1 MSLCPWLRRQKMV
14 APQCSLQPFKPPL
27 TSQNDHPKKHM
38 RVALLYTHL
47 YMYACIYIYNYIYIS
62 VYVECVCICMSFLET
77 RRIFVN
83 KQFLICFSN
92 DSSRAT
98 RSFTEFCLR
107 VRGAWPKRRS
117 GHVGFSG
124 FMGHDVGLTLWLCQK
139 SY

>member
-1 MSLCPWLRRQKMV
+1 MRYPPCPYVLGYVAKKWSRLNARFSPSSPHWRRRMI
-14 APQCSLQPFKPPL
+14 
-27 TSQNDHPKKHM
+27 TPKIIWERH
-38 RVALLYTHL
+38 Y
-47 YMYACIYIYNYIYIS
+47 YIHICKCMHAYIYIS

-92 DSSRAT
+92 VSSRAT

-124 FMGHDVGLTLWLCQK
+124 FMGHYVGLTLW
-139 SY
+139 